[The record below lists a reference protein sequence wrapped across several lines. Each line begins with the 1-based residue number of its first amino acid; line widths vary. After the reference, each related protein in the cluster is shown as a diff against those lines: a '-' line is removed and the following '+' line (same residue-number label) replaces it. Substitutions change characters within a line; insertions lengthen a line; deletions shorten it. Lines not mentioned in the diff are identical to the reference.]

1 MIEINLLPP
10 QYRTVERTPLPIFLG
25 LIGGIVL
32 VAVTGLYLVALTT
45 KTQTLQNE
53 QLRLVAI
60 REAKAKEVE
69 DIRKIERE
77 LQESQGRIDTVLGIA
92 ESKLYWAH
100 KMEQLA
106 RLLPRQVWLDSLNF
120 DGSRLSLACK
130 ARGTSLQRY
139 TAFRQD
145 IRNNTNFVYHFD
157 NMPLTNIDVV
167 NPGAAYLEPAVLSF
181 QLPLTLRNVEQ
192 AGATGPRR

>member
-45 KTQTLQNE
+45 KTQTLDNE
-53 QLRLVAI
+53 KVRLVGV
-60 REAKAKEVE
+60 RDVKAKEVE
-69 DIRKIERE
+69 EIRKIERE

-100 KMEQLA
+100 KLEQMA
-106 RLLPRQVWLDSLNF
+106 RLLPRYVWIDTLNF
-120 DGSRLSLACK
+120 DGQRLSLSCK

-139 TAFRQD
+139 TQLRQD

-157 NMPLTNIDVV
+157 SMPLTNIDVV
-167 NPGAAYLEPAVLSF
+167 NPGAQYLEPAVLSF
-181 QLPLTLRNVEQ
+181 QLPLTLRQVEQ